1 MECGYLTFK
10 DFWKT
15 IANSTHLG
23 ASLMGNANE
32 VDNDCRMSGNC
43 MRFLLTLISYTICRW
58 GSLLV
63 PSFLTLEKNKL
74 FDIRHMDEFFLTHKK
89 PNTSK
94 QSPEN
99 LKTPLNPPKP
109 QLLSGFLLWSFQIFS
124 LWRHFSEK
132 WWWQ

>member
-32 VDNDCRMSGNC
+32 VDNDCRMLGNC

-74 FDIRHMDEFFLTHKK
+74 CDTRHMDEFFLTHKK

-94 QSPEN
+94 QPPEN
-99 LKTPLNPPKP
+99 LKTPLNRPKP
-109 QLLSGFLLWSFQIFS
+109 QLLSGFLLWPFQIFS